1 MVVVYLKMKNI
12 VFKVLILVLIIC
24 GTSIIGF
31 TQKISTVKIQYV
43 CSPCGIKCDNE
54 TFAGPG
60 QCPDCKMK
68 LVDKKSIRHKS
79 VSPLDLSK
87 FLKSTKNLLVL
98 DVRTNDE
105 FEGHGEPD
113 FGTLKNSMNIPIS
126 EIEKG
131 GFKGLDKNKTILV
144 YCSHSHRSSRVSYI
158 LTQNG
163 FKNVVN
169 LLGGMSE
176 VIDKAVR
183 K

>member
-1 MVVVYLKMKNI
+1 MKNFSKKI
-12 VFKVLILVLIIC
+12 LILVLIIC

-31 TQKISTVKIQYV
+31 AQKISTVKIQYV

-54 TFAGPG
+54 KFDGPG
-60 QCPDCKMK
+60 QCPNCKMK
-68 LVDKKSIRHKS
+68 IVDKKSIIHKS
-79 VSPLDLSK
+79 VSPSDLSK
-87 FLKSTKNLLVL
+87 FLKSTKNLLIL
-98 DVRTNDE
+98 DVRTKDE

-113 FGTLKNSMNIPIS
+113 FGTLKNSVNIPIS

-144 YCSHSHRSSRVSYI
+144 YCSHSHRSSRVSYL

-169 LLGGMSE
+169 LSGGMSE
-176 VIDKAVR
+176 VKAKSVR

>member
-1 MVVVYLKMKNI
+1 
-12 VFKVLILVLIIC
+12 
-24 GTSIIGF
+24 
-31 TQKISTVKIQYV
+31 
-43 CSPCGIKCDNE
+43 
-54 TFAGPG
+54 
-60 QCPDCKMK
+60 MK

-79 VSPLDLSK
+79 VSPSDLSK

-98 DVRTNDE
+98 DVRTKDE

-113 FGTLKNSMNIPIS
+113 FGTLKNSVNIPIS

-144 YCSHSHRSSRVSYI
+144 YCSHSHRSSRVSYL

-176 VIDKAVR
+176 VKDKAVR

>member
-1 MVVVYLKMKNI
+1 MKKI
-12 VFKVLILVLIIC
+12 AYKVFILVVIIS
-24 GTSIIGF
+24 GTTKICYA
-31 TQKISTVKIQYV
+31 QKKSPVKIQYV

-54 TFAGPG
+54 TFYGPG
-60 QCPDCKMK
+60 QCPNCKMK
-68 LVDKKSIRHKS
+68 LVDKKSISHNS
-79 VSPLDLSK
+79 VSPSDLFK

-98 DVRTNDE
+98 DVRTKDE
-105 FEGHGEPD
+105 FEGHGDPD
-113 FGTLKNSMNIPIS
+113 FGTLKNSVNIPIS

-144 YCSHSHRSSRVSYI
+144 YCSHSHRSSRVSYL

-176 VIDKAVR
+176 VRDKSVR

>member
-1 MVVVYLKMKNI
+1 MKKI
-12 VFKVLILVLIIC
+12 AYKVLILVVIIC
-24 GTSIIGF
+24 GDSKIGF
-31 TQKISTVKIQYV
+31 TQKISPVKIQYV

-54 TFAGPG
+54 TFDGPG
-60 QCPDCKMK
+60 QCPNCKMK
-68 LVDKKSIRHKS
+68 IVDKKSIIHKS
-79 VSPLDLSK
+79 VSPSDLSK
-87 FLKSTKNLLVL
+87 FLKSTKNLLII
-98 DVRTNDE
+98 DVRTKDE
-105 FEGHGEPD
+105 FEGYGEPD
-113 FGTLKNSMNIPIS
+113 FGTLKNSVNIPIS

-144 YCSHSHRSSRVSYI
+144 YCSHSHRSSRVSYL

-176 VIDKAVR
+176 VTDKSVR